1 MSIDIKIVTSHCSA
15 DNLTRPTRLVKNG
28 TKFRLKRK
36 AISKTK
42 AILSKRLLKVSRVK
56 MLFEDLTL
64 YMWNS
69 CNILI
74 VIKAIVVATALD
86 EK

>member
-1 MSIDIKIVTSHCSA
+1 MSIDIKIVTSHCSM
-15 DNLTRPTRLVKNG
+15 DNLTRPTRVVKNG

-36 AISKTK
+36 AISKIK
-42 AILSKRLLKVSRVK
+42 AMLSKRLLKDSLEK
-56 MLFEDLTL
+56 ILFEDLTL

-86 EK
+86 AK